1 MNLLDPRQLMM
12 NPFTYSIVDPATI
25 AILNTTSGT
34 QSSNAGKIVTTTT
47 NNLHGSNSSGNSSF
61 RISDILDSNDEKA
74 NTSGENELSSL
85 GEDERSGSTESH
97 RSGCSPHSHSS
108 IGCGKKAR
116 KARTIFTDKQLQELE
131 ATFDKQKYLSV
142 QDRMDLAQRMGL
154 SDTQVKT
161 WYQNRRTK
169 WKRQAAVGMDLL
181 NEASNVAA
189 IQQLLRTNPYW
200 ANYMAANALNHPR
213 LFPLQA
219 APLPLGLPTATHS
232 NLPTTASFVPLA
244 IPAAPS
250 SPIATA
256 SSSAT
261 VSATASNTV
270 ITGSTITAAAA
281 ASLPLAMFPFQVPT
295 SSFTLNLVQSPPLS
309 VTMERPKMEQSKS
322 ATPINT
328 NVEVKS
334 PEPK

>member
-12 NPFTYSIVDPATI
+12 NAFAYSVVDPASIT
-25 AILNTTSGT
+25 ILNTTSGT
-34 QSSNAGKIVTTTT
+34 QNSNAGKMVTSS
-47 NNLHGSNSSGNSSF
+47 GNSSGNSSF
-61 RISDILDSNDEKA
+61 RISDILESTDNKA

-85 GEDERSGSTESH
+85 GEDERSGSTGSH
-97 RSGCSPHSHSS
+97 RSGGSPHSHTSA
-108 IGCGKKAR
+108 GCGKKAR

-200 ANYMAANALNHPR
+200 ANYLAANAVNHPR
-213 LFPLQA
+213 LFPST
-219 APLPLGLPTATHS
+219 LPIGLPV
-232 NLPTTASFVPLA
+232 TTPNSLSSPAVMPLA
-244 IPAAPS
+244 IPSPAPT
-250 SPIATA
+250 SPIT
-256 SSSAT
+256 SVPS
-261 VSATASNTV
+261 ASNTV
-270 ITGSTITAAAA
+270 ITGSTS
-281 ASLPLAMFPFQVPT
+281 SLPLAMFPFQIPT
-295 SSFTLNLVQSPPLS
+295 SSFTLNLVQNSPLTVS
-309 VTMERPKMEQSKS
+309 TTDRPKIFQPAPPQST
-322 ATPINT
+322 TPITIT
-328 NVEVKS
+328 NVKLS
-334 PEPK
+334 EPD

>member
-12 NPFTYSIVDPATI
+12 NPFAYSVVDPATI
-25 AILNTTSGT
+25 ALLNTTSGT
-34 QSSNAGKIVTTTT
+34 QSSNAGKIVTTSS
-47 NNLHGSNSSGNSSF
+47 NLHNSNSSGNSSF
-61 RISDILDSNDEKA
+61 RISDILDSNEDKA

-219 APLPLGLPTATHS
+219 ASLPLSSISTISTATHNS
-232 NLPTTASFVPLA
+232 LPPSTSFVPLA
-244 IPAAPS
+244 VQAAPP
-250 SPIATA
+250 SPIAS

-261 VSATASNTV
+261 NTV
-270 ITGSTITAAAA
+270 ITGSPITT
-281 ASLPLAMFPFQVPT
+281 LPLAMFPFQVPT
-295 SSFTLNLVQSPPLS
+295 SNFTLNLVQSSPIPVS
-309 VTMERPKMEQSKS
+309 VERTEVEPSKS
-322 ATPINT
+322 TT
-328 NVEVKS
+328 SK
-334 PEPK
+334 

>member
-12 NPFTYSIVDPATI
+12 NSFAYSVVDPATI
-25 AILNTTSGT
+25 ALLNTTSGT
-34 QSSNAGKIVTTTT
+34 QNSSAGKIVTSA
-47 NNLHGSNSSGNSSF
+47 NNLHSSNSSGNSSF

-97 RSGCSPHSHSS
+97 RSGYSPHSHSS

-213 LFPLQA
+213 LFPLQTSS
-219 APLPLGLPTATHS
+219 LPLGLSTAATPC
-232 NLPTTASFVPLA
+232 NLPPSTSFVPLA
-244 IPAAPS
+244 IPAAAPS
-250 SPIATA
+250 SPIAP
-256 SSSAT
+256 SST
-261 VSATASNTV
+261 TTNTV
-270 ITGSTITAAAA
+270 ITGSPIT
-281 ASLPLAMFPFQVPT
+281 SLPLAMFPFQVPT
-295 SSFTLNLVQSPPLS
+295 SSFTLNLVQSPPIS
-309 VTMERPKMEQSKS
+309 VSVERSKIEPSKS
-322 ATPINT
+322 TTPLSNI
-328 NVEVKS
+328 EVKS

>member
-12 NPFTYSIVDPATI
+12 NPFAYSVVDPATI
-25 AILNTTSGT
+25 ALLNTTSGT
-34 QSSNAGKIVTTTT
+34 QSSNAGKIVTTSS
-47 NNLHGSNSSGNSSF
+47 NLHSTSSSGNTSF
-61 RISDILDSNDEKA
+61 RISDILDSNEDKA

-97 RSGCSPHSHSS
+97 RSGCSPHFNSS
-108 IGCGKKAR
+108 IGCGKKVR

-219 APLPLGLPTATHS
+219 TALPLSLPAATHNS
-232 NLPTTASFVPLA
+232 LSPSTSFVPLA
-244 IPAAPS
+244 VPAAPP
-250 SPIATA
+250 SPIAA

-261 VSATASNTV
+261 STV
-270 ITGSTITAAAA
+270 ITAAPITT
-281 ASLPLAMFPFQVPT
+281 LPLAMFPFQVPT
-295 SSFTLNLVQSPPLS
+295 SSFTLNLVQSPPTPLS
-309 VTMERPKMEQSKS
+309 AERSKMESSKS
-322 ATPINT
+322 TTPLSNI
-328 NVEVKS
+328 EVKS

>member
-12 NPFTYSIVDPATI
+12 NPFAYSVVDPATI
-25 AILNTTSGT
+25 ALLSTTSGT
-34 QSSNAGKIVTTTT
+34 QNSSAGKIVTSA
-47 NNLHGSNSSGNSSF
+47 NNLHSSNTSGNSSF

-213 LFPLQA
+213 LFPLQTSS
-219 APLPLGLPTATHS
+219 LPLGLSTVATPS
-232 NLPTTASFVPLA
+232 NLPSSTSFVPLA
-244 IPAAPS
+244 IPAAAPS
-250 SPIATA
+250 SPIAP
-256 SSSAT
+256 SST
-261 VSATASNTV
+261 TTNTV
-270 ITGSTITAAAA
+270 ITGSPIT
-281 ASLPLAMFPFQVPT
+281 SLPLAMFPFQVPT
-295 SSFTLNLVQSPPLS
+295 SSFTLNLVQSPPIS
-309 VTMERPKMEQSKS
+309 VSVERSKVEPSKS
-322 ATPINT
+322 TTPIN
-328 NVEVKS
+328 NIEVKS
-334 PEPK
+334 PELK